1 MLKKA
6 YLEIT
11 NVCNLNCSFCR
22 GTARE
27 KGFIG
32 VKAFRA
38 AAEKLRP
45 HTDYLYLH
53 LMGEPLLHPHLGELL
68 AICGELGF
76 HTVVTTNGALLPERA
91 PVLLGAEALY
101 KVSVSLHSALR

>member
-22 GTARE
+22 GNARE
-27 KGFIG
+27 KGFIS
-32 VKAFRA
+32 VESFRA
-38 AAEKLRP
+38 AAEQLRR

-53 LMGEPLLHPHLGELL
+53 LMGEPLLHPQLEELL
-68 AICGELGF
+68 AVCADLRF
-76 HTVVTTNGALLPERA
+76 HTV
-91 PVLLGAEALY
+91 
-101 KVSVSLHSALR
+101 SASPTAQDLCPRMELKHDSG